1 LEEALAM
8 CSPATV
14 RLAVDPEQ
22 VAALAYAAAVIRDH
36 EWNAKYAAERV
47 HGGRGEFDFTRSR
60 ERVSEAW
67 SMTDALRGDP
77 PVVEVPLGITD
88 AIRDCLAER
97 MESALAELVED
108 TATIPLGEH
117 IGHANSTWTLLMAIE
132 DAVARLLAPV

>member
-1 LEEALAM
+1 M
-8 CSPATV
+8 RSPATV
-14 RLAVDPEQ
+14 RLAVDSEQ

-36 EWNAKYAAERV
+36 EWNAKYAAEHIHDAR
-47 HGGRGEFDFTRSR
+47 REFDLARSR
-60 ERVSEAW
+60 ERVCEAW
-67 SMTDALRGDP
+67 GLTNALSGDP

-97 MESALAELVED
+97 MESALTELVED

-117 IGHANSTWTLLMAIE
+117 IGHANSMWTLLVAIE

>member
-1 LEEALAM
+1 M
-8 CSPATV
+8 RSPATV
-14 RLAVDPEQ
+14 RLAVDSEQ

-36 EWNAKYAAERV
+36 EWNAKYAAE
-47 HGGRGEFDFTRSR
+47 HIHDGRREFDLARSR
-60 ERVSEAW
+60 ERVCEAW
-67 SMTDALRGDP
+67 ALTNALSGDP

-117 IGHANSTWTLLMAIE
+117 IGHANSMWTLLVAIE